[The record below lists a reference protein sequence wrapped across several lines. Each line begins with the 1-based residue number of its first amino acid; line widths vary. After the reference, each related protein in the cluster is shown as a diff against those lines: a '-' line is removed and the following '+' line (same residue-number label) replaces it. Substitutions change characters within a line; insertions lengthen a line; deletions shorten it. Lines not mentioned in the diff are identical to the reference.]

1 MLIVKS
7 FSKPSKDLHMSCL
20 YTDIFV
26 DVLDTEDLSVKR
38 YELYYL
44 YKNKIDV
51 FGLDIDGTCY
61 PCGDI
66 VEDVEYWSID
76 RAYSLDELSLDDSI
90 FLVYDGKIYIRVE
103 GSEKYYIEDNLL
115 SQMTGKDLNLLVNTY
130 NINLLVL
137 DDKPFNKLV
146 NTVENL
152 ISNKAKFKLMFGFTP
167 SGLFKCDITDS
178 FMDNNGEF
186 VILLALEGVFGE
198 ESGYN
203 ALCDVLSSK
212 LDFDIYS
219 YTSTNNN
226 LVLVAYLD
234 DFYDNFLE
242 GV

>member
-26 DVLDTEDLSVKR
+26 DVLDTEDLSIKR
-38 YELYYL
+38 YGLYYL
-44 YKNKIDV
+44 YKNKIEV
-51 FGLDIDGTCY
+51 YGLDIDCICNL
-61 PCGDI
+61 CGDTA
-66 VEDVEYWSID
+66 DDTEYWSID

-152 ISNKAKFKLMFGFTP
+152 ISSKAKFKLMFGFTP

-198 ESGYN
+198 ESGYS

-212 LDFDIYS
+212 LGFDIYS
-219 YTSTNNN
+219 YTSTNND
-226 LVLVAYLD
+226 LVLVTYLD
-234 DFYDNFLE
+234 DFYDNFL
-242 GV
+242 

>member
-44 YKNKIDV
+44 YKNKIEV
-51 FGLDIDGTCY
+51 YGLDIDCICNL
-61 PCGDI
+61 CGDTA
-66 VEDVEYWSID
+66 DDTEYWSID
-76 RAYSLDELSLDDSI
+76 RAYSLDELSLDYSI
-90 FLVYDGKIYIRVE
+90 FLVYDGKVYIRID

-115 SQMTGKDLNLLVNTY
+115 SQLTIEDLNLFVNTY
-130 NINLLVL
+130 NINLFVL
-137 DDKPFNKLV
+137 NDEPFNKLV
-146 NTVENL
+146 DTVETL

-167 SGLFKCDITDS
+167 SGLYKFDITDS

-186 VILLALEGVFGE
+186 VILLALKGVSGE
-198 ESGYN
+198 ESGYS

-212 LDFDIYS
+212 LGLDIYS

-226 LVLVAYLD
+226 LVLVTYLD
-234 DFYDNFLE
+234 DFYDNFL
-242 GV
+242 